1 MRKKYNWTLLLTV
14 MLAVSCSDFLDRAP
28 GDNMTE
34 EELFS
39 KIETAEAFL
48 DNAYTY
54 LPDYQYNTE
63 DLGGRYK
70 LGDATDEG
78 GFQQA
83 SGYTQCPFDI
93 NLGSW
98 NPEVMPMQR
107 NWSDYYGCIRRCNM
121 FIKNYDLIPEEMT
134 TGAATNR
141 KERLLGEAYGLR
153 GYYYFLL
160 FKQWGGVPLV
170 TSVLDPG
177 DEAQLSGIVRAS
189 AEETLQRVL
198 DDMDEAI
205 KHLPAKH
212 NDANFGRFTSLVAT
226 VVKSQVKLYWASPYW
241 NRDND
246 MDRWS
251 EAVDA
256 CREAYN
262 MALQNGHTLALNYSD
277 LFNQPGIQ
285 NEVIWT
291 KNSPFYYECYWWD
304 WYGMPLGY
312 NGWNVDGPLQEIVDE
327 FEMKGTCEK
336 PVLGYNADNTQIVN
350 PEVADQ
356 YDPDNPYAN
365 REDRFYSCILYHG
378 AELQGRPIDVS
389 NDGQDNINIG
399 AITRTNYFYNK
410 YLDQNHN
417 LSTNDQWTYRRF
429 ASIRTAELYLNYAE
443 ALNELDGP
451 TNAVYTLV
459 NDIRRRAKQ
468 PDLPAGLSQEQ
479 MRERIRHERRIELA
493 FENHRFW
500 DVRRWM
506 IAEDVDAGPVH
517 RVEIVAERDEEGN
530 IVRNHY
536 TYPVFQNRVF
546 DPSRHYLFPIPQ
558 SEIDKNNALEQ
569 NPGW

>member
-1 MRKKYNWTLLLTV
+1 MAIILPAV
-14 MLAVSCSDFLDRAP
+14 VSAVSCSDFLDRAP

-34 EELFS
+34 QELFS

-48 DNAYTY
+48 DNVYTY
-54 LPDYQYNTE
+54 LPDFQYNTE
-63 DLGGRYK
+63 DLSGRYK

-98 NPEVMPMQR
+98 NSETMPMQR

-121 FIKNYDLIPEEMT
+121 LIKNYDLIPEEMT

-141 KERLLGEAYGLR
+141 KERILGEAYGLR

-160 FKQWGGVPLV
+160 FKQWGGVPII

-177 DEAQLSGIVRAS
+177 DESQLSGIKRAS

-226 VVKSQVKLYWASPYW
+226 VVKSQVKLYWASRYW

-251 EAVDA
+251 DAVDA

-262 MALQNGHTLALNYSD
+262 MALHNGHVLARTYSS
-277 LFNQPGIQ
+277 LFNESGIQ

-291 KNSPFYYECYWWD
+291 KNSPYYYECYWWD
-304 WYGMPLGY
+304 WYAMPLGY
-312 NGWNVDGPLQEIVDE
+312 GAYNVDGPLQELVDD
-327 FEMKGTCEK
+327 FEMKESGEI
-336 PVLGYNADNTQIVN
+336 PVLGYTSDNQPILN
-350 PEVADQ
+350 EKAYD
-356 YDPDNPYAN
+356 YDPAHPWEG

-378 AELQGRPIDVS
+378 AMLQDRPIDIS
-389 NDGQDNINIG
+389 LSGKDNINIG
-399 AITRTNYFYNK
+399 SIIRTNYFTNK
-410 YLDQNHN
+410 YLDQDHN
-417 LSTNDQWTYRRF
+417 LVTNQTWTYRRF
-429 ASIRTAELYLNYAE
+429 ASIRTAELYLNLAE

-451 TNAVYTLV
+451 TSAVYQLV
-459 NDIRRRAKQ
+459 NDIRSRAGQ
-468 PDLPAGLSQEQ
+468 PALPAGLTQDQ
-479 MRERIRHERRIELA
+479 MRERIYHERRIELC

-506 IAEDVDAGPVH
+506 IAEDVDNGPVH
-517 RVEIVAERDEEGN
+517 RVMVDDDGN
-530 IVRNHY
+530 I

-546 DPSRHYLFPIPQ
+546 DPSKHYLFPIPQ

>member
-1 MRKKYNWTLLLTV
+1 MKGIYKLAIILPAV
-14 MLAVSCSDFLDRAP
+14 VSAVSCSDFLDRAP

-34 EELFS
+34 QELFS

-48 DNAYTY
+48 DNVYTY
-54 LPDYQYNTE
+54 LPDFQYNTE
-63 DLGGRYK
+63 DLSGRYK

-98 NPEVMPMQR
+98 NSETMPMQR

-121 FIKNYDLIPEEMT
+121 LIKNYDLIPEEMT

-141 KERLLGEAYGLR
+141 KERILGEAYGLR

-160 FKQWGGVPLV
+160 FKQWGGVPII

-177 DEAQLSGIVRAS
+177 DESQLSGIKRAS

-226 VVKSQVKLYWASPYW
+226 VVKSQVKLYWASRYW

-251 EAVDA
+251 DAVDA

-262 MALQNGHTLALNYSD
+262 MALHNGHVLARTYSS
-277 LFNQPGIQ
+277 LFNESGIQ

-291 KNSPFYYECYWWD
+291 KNSPYYYECYWWD
-304 WYGMPLGY
+304 WYAMPLGY
-312 NGWNVDGPLQEIVDE
+312 GAYNVDGPLQELVDD
-327 FEMKGTCEK
+327 FEMKESGEI
-336 PVLGYNADNTQIVN
+336 PVLGYTSDNQPILN
-350 PEVADQ
+350 EKAYD
-356 YDPDNPYAN
+356 YDPAHPWEG

-378 AELQGRPIDVS
+378 AMLQDRPIDIS
-389 NDGQDNINIG
+389 LSGKDNINIG
-399 AITRTNYFYNK
+399 SIIRTNYFTNK
-410 YLDQNHN
+410 YLDQDHN
-417 LSTNDQWTYRRF
+417 LVTNQTWTYRRF
-429 ASIRTAELYLNYAE
+429 ASIRTAELYLNLAE

-451 TNAVYTLV
+451 TSAVYQLV
-459 NDIRRRAKQ
+459 NDIRSRAGQ
-468 PDLPAGLSQEQ
+468 PALPAGLTQDQ
-479 MRERIRHERRIELA
+479 MRERIYHERRIELC

-506 IAEDVDAGPVH
+506 IAEDVDNGPVH
-517 RVEIVAERDEEGN
+517 RVMVDDDGN
-530 IVRNHY
+530 I

-546 DPSRHYLFPIPQ
+546 DPSKHYLFPIPQ

>member
-1 MRKKYNWTLLLTV
+1 MKKIYYLALSIPVAV
-14 MLAVSCSDFLDRAP
+14 MSVSCTDFLDRDP

-39 KIETAEAFL
+39 KIETAEAYL

-54 LPDYQYNTE
+54 LPDFQYNTE

-121 FIKNYDLIPEEMT
+121 LIKNYDLIPEEMT
-134 TGAATNR
+134 TGSATNR
-141 KERLLGEAYGLR
+141 RERLLGEAYGLR

-177 DEAQLSGIVRAS
+177 DESQLEGITRAT
-189 AEETLQRVL
+189 AEQTLQRVL

-212 NDANFGRFTSLVAT
+212 NDANFGRFTALVAT
-226 VVKSQVKLYWASPYW
+226 VVKSQVKLYWASKYW

-246 MDRWS
+246 MSRWQ

-256 CREAYN
+256 TREAYN
-262 MALQNGHTLALNYSD
+262 MALQNGHTLALTYSS
-277 LFNQPGIQ
+277 LFNQTGIQ

-304 WYGMPLGY
+304 WYAMPLGY
-312 NGWNVDGPLQEIVDE
+312 NGWNVDGPLQEMVDS
-327 FEMKGTCEK
+327 FEMKESGEV
-336 PVLGYNADNTQIVN
+336 PVLGYTADNQPILN
-350 PEVADQ
+350 EKAYD
-356 YDPDNPYAN
+356 YDPLHPWEG

-378 AELQGRPIDVS
+378 AELQGRPIDIS
-389 NDGQDNINIG
+389 DGGQDNINIG
-399 AITRTNYFYNK
+399 AIVRTNYFYNK

-417 LSTNDQWTYRRF
+417 LTSNDTWTYRRF
-429 ASIRTAELYLNYAE
+429 ASMRTAELYLNYAE
-443 ALNELDGP
+443 ALNELNGP
-451 TNAVYTLV
+451 TSAVYQLI
-459 NDIRRRAKQ
+459 NDIRSRANQ
-468 PDLPAGLSQEQ
+468 PALPAGLSQEQ
-479 MRERIRHERRIELA
+479 MREKIYHERRIELA

-506 IAEDVDAGPVH
+506 IAEEVDAGPVH
-517 RVEIVAERDEEGN
+517 RVEVDAEGN
-530 IVRNHY
+530 IS
-536 TYPVFQNRVF
+536 YPVFQNRVF
-546 DPSRHYLFPIPQ
+546 NPERHYLFPIPQ
-558 SEIDKNNALEQ
+558 SEIDKNNAIEQ